1 MASGQCA
8 KTWSSSKVFAG
19 NDDSSIMVERIYN
32 FVALVV
38 RALELAAGR
47 QESRKQV
54 EALRNWRQV
63 TPAEAV
69 YVPAPAKAYVK
80 RSGR

>member
-1 MASGQCA
+1 
-8 KTWSSSKVFAG
+8 
-19 NDDSSIMVERIYN
+19 MVERIYN

-47 QESRKQV
+47 MESKQQV
-54 EALRNWRQV
+54 ESLHNWRQV

-80 RSGR
+80 HSGR

>member
-1 MASGQCA
+1 
-8 KTWSSSKVFAG
+8 
-19 NDDSSIMVERIYN
+19 MVERIFN

-47 QESRKQV
+47 AQAKEQVRILRDWRK
-54 EALRNWRQV
+54 V
-63 TPAEAV
+63 TPSEAV

-80 RSGR
+80 HNGR

>member
-1 MASGQCA
+1 
-8 KTWSSSKVFAG
+8 
-19 NDDSSIMVERIYN
+19 MVERISN

-47 QESRKQV
+47 AEAKQQ
-54 EALRNWRQV
+54 AQTLRNWRDV
-63 TPAEAV
+63 TPAETV